1 MDKSYK
7 VFLHLKKCGVYIMR
21 ETSVGKNLVT
31 FSLNTFDVRKKS
43 FRYTSKRQKKNIHKS
58 DVKTVK
64 KDMKTVYF
72 EGKPVEPC
80 FGQSK
85 KLKKCFGRGL
95 KNRRKFF

>member
-43 FRYTSKRQKKNIHKS
+43 FRYTSKGQKNIHKS
-58 DVKTVK
+58 QVKTVK
-64 KDMKTVYF
+64 KRYENSLF
-72 EGKPVEPC
+72 
-80 FGQSK
+80 
-85 KLKKCFGRGL
+85 
-95 KNRRKFF
+95 